1 MGALSA
7 RSTQSG
13 VEADDVSRIERAEPR
28 DVAAGPVF
36 TVGQRLE
43 VRIAVERP
51 VRERVASDGFG
62 PVVDRLGR
70 DTGRQIRCGPVTGTE
85 IPRAEGFRLRRVGS
99 FLRDRNVLEEA
110 ASSS

>member
-62 PVVDRLGR
+62 SRR
-70 DTGRQIRCGPVTGTE
+70 GPAG
-85 IPRAEGFRLRRVGS
+85 A
-99 FLRDRNVLEEA
+99 
-110 ASSS
+110 